1 MNKQLDPPMDPPL
14 GYVSPEEVLA
24 RHASIGADMRDERYG
39 NARGG
44 YVLSSD
50 GPPPSLR
57 PPARACP
64 PERRACPTIPVSSLV
79 AGVGAAL
86 HPLSDAAIMAIAGD
100 AITNYQLRLDHGK
113 SPARAAVETL
123 QALREWMQAEGEA

>member
-1 MNKQLDPPMDPPL
+1 MSKPMNPPL

-39 NARGG
+39 NTRGG
-44 YVLSSD
+44 GVLSGE
-50 GPPPSLR
+50 GPVPSSR

-64 PERRACPTIPVSSLV
+64 PERRACPTIRVSSLV
-79 AGVGAAL
+79 ARVGAAL

-113 SPARAAVETL
+113 APVRAAVETL
-123 QALREWMQAEGEA
+123 QALREWLQAEAGQ